1 MSAYAHLTGQSIP
14 TKIGTGFTV
23 MDKANIDNPD
33 VAKFIYKD

>member
-14 TKIGTGFTV
+14 VVIGTGFTE
-23 MDKANIDNPD
+23 MDKSNIDEPD